1 MRPEWPGAGTAS
13 SSHDFMHCKDC
24 GLVQLNPMPDPRA
37 QADFHS
43 SHYDGAAPPERLG
56 KMSPEHSRK
65 RLYSAKYQKWAAGLL
80 RDLAAHISPQR
91 SAPLRLLE
99 IGAASGGILKA
110 ARDLGMIPTG
120 VEVSAE
126 VAAIGIRELQLDIRV
141 GLVEEMNL
149 PSGGFDI
156 LILQDVIENVPSPA
170 SLMKESARLLAPG
183 GVIYIHTVN
192 VESRTAA
199 EAGSEFFL
207 ADATGGH
214 VVLFSPGTL
223 ARYVTTNGL
232 RVLETT
238 TGGYRILQR
247 ECDRAAVRGLKRRWI
262 RLRENIGHR
271 LVKNTLRG
279 HFVTVIAQKS

>member
-1 MRPEWPGAGTAS
+1 MRCGN
-13 SSHDFMHCKDC
+13 C
-24 GLVQLNPMPDPRA
+24 GLVQLNPVPEPGA

-43 SHYDGAAPPERLG
+43 SHYDGAAPPERLA

-65 RLYSAKYQKWAAGLL
+65 RLYSPKYQKWAAGQL
-80 RDLAAHISPQR
+80 RDLAARVSPPR

-99 IGAASGGILKA
+99 VGAASGGILNA
-110 ARDLGMIPTG
+110 ARGLGMIPTG

-126 VAAIGIRELQLDIRV
+126 AAAFGINELKLDIRV

-149 PSGGFDI
+149 PAGGFDI
-156 LILQDVIENVPSPA
+156 LILQDVIEHVPSPA
-170 SLMKESARLLAPG
+170 SLMKECTRLLAPG

-199 EAGSEFFL
+199 EAGKEFFL

-214 VVLFSPGTL
+214 VVLFSPETL
-223 ARYVTTNGL
+223 GRHAASTGL

-238 TGGYRILQR
+238 TGGYRIMQR
-247 ECDRAAVRGLKRRWI
+247 ECDRAAVRGLKRRWV

-271 LVKNTLRG
+271 LVRNTLRG
-279 HFVTVIAQKS
+279 HFVTVIAQKPL